1 MSRALIAA
9 ILGGFCCR
17 PPQGPTGVLLR
28 YIELCLLVLWL
39 TFVCCTS
46 RLSAQGTT
54 RIVTPDGKTM
64 IVAGNSPLANNQ
76 AVRPAKSN
84 EEKPKK
90 APSGE
95 PGKGDEKKS
104 DKPAE
109 ESIEIKVIRRD
120 QVGDEE
126 ADPDELKATVGE
138 DGRVAFQFRNQPW
151 EDLIQWLA
159 DISEQP
165 LDWLELPGDRVNL
178 RSPGR
183 YTVQETRNLFNRYL
197 LARGYTLLELDGG
210 LTVAKTEGINPAI
223 VPRADI
229 RQLHSLPAY
238 SFVRVSLD
246 VAWLSA
252 EKLAEELKPM
262 ISSNGNL
269 TALTTT
275 NRIEAMDAAINLQ
288 QIANLLERER
298 DSASREALAP
308 EFKLR
313 YLPAEEAKSMLEQF
327 LGIEKK
333 SSAPMTP
340 QQVQM
345 LQQMQR
351 QSGGKGVPAP
361 KKVEIA
367 IVANTRQNSVL
378 IRGPIDRVTIAF
390 KFLEQVDVPRSA
402 MFSLADVQSRIDVI
416 RLETLDPEKLIEIV
430 SEMNVLEP
438 TTRVRVDKDNGAL
451 IISGSAAD
459 RFIIRSVIDR
469 LDGTGRT
476 VHVLQL
482 RHLPP
487 TEVADSIRF
496 LMGKEEKE
504 QKSSSRYSYY
514 YDYSDDDDKKE
525 NDEFRVAANSRSRQ
539 IMLWANDQEL
549 DQVQSLLIKLGELPP
564 PDGSDRTTRVI
575 DASATP
581 ETYEYL
587 QRLRRQWSHLS
598 PNPLQLPDAKLF
610 QDESDSTDKSEKGE
624 DADQDVDESKS
635 PVKRL
640 LEESD
645 VAHNEVTPSQL
656 QLTATQPPSAGEY
669 DVADNESAEVEQS
682 EITSVQDFD
691 RVFGNKSR
699 DQVQK
704 NARRDSRAGAPVSIE
719 LDENGNLVIF
729 SEDTEA
735 LDQLEQLMLQV
746 APPRRPYYTFQ
757 IEHASVFMV
766 YLNLKE
772 YFEEEEDGESEGDSF
787 YRWYFGGGDDDDD
800 NQPFGLGRD
809 DELRFVY
816 DPDTS
821 TIVVRGASMQQLS
834 TIRGLIQQWDVP
846 PKEDTSKNRYI
857 DLVTLKY
864 GRAEKIAETVKEALL
879 DLLSSNDKA
888 FRQNGGGQKNKQ
900 EKQGRDKE
908 KAGSN
913 LVDSRN
919 GQDSGAVDMSFKGKL
934 SLGVDT
940 QGNTLLVSAEGD
952 SLLKLV
958 TEMIGKLDE
967 AAKPS
972 GEVQVL
978 QLDGGL
984 GGDALGSALRSFG
997 ASTSGTS
1004 APSQSGPSESSDSAA
1019 NPTE

>member
-1 MSRALIAA
+1 MST
-9 ILGGFCCR
+9 
-17 PPQGPTGVLLR
+17 PQAPQVGVLLR
-28 YIELCLLVLWL
+28 YIHLCLLVSWL
-39 TFVCCTS
+39 TIIPCPS
-46 RLSAQGTT
+46 RASAQGAT
-54 RIVTPDGKTM
+54 RVVTPGGKVM
-64 IVAGNSPLANNQ
+64 MVAASEPTSNNNAAKPDESKQQKAKDASPGDTKKKDDKQ
-76 AVRPAKSN
+76 ADK
-84 EEKPKK
+84 KP
-90 APSGE
+90 
-95 PGKGDEKKS
+95 
-104 DKPAE
+104 E

-183 YTVQETRNLFNRYL
+183 YTVEETRNLFNRYL

-229 RQLHSLPAY
+229 RQLHALPAY

-262 ISSNGNL
+262 ISSNGKL

-288 QIANLLERER
+288 QIADLLERER

-313 YLPAEEAKSMLEQF
+313 YLPAEEAKVMLEQF

-333 SSAPMTP
+333 PAAPMTP
-340 QQVQM
+340 QQLQM
-345 LQQMQR
+345 MQQMQR
-351 QSGGKGVPAP
+351 QNAGKGVPAP
-361 KKVEIA
+361 KKEEIA

-438 TTRVRVDKDNGAL
+438 TTRVRIDKENNAL

-459 RFIIRSVIDR
+459 RFIIKSVIER

-514 YDYSDDDDKKE
+514 YDYSDEDDE
-525 NDEFRVAANSRSRQ
+525 QEEDEFRVAANSRSRQ

-549 DQVQSLLIKLGELPP
+549 EQVQSLLIKLGELPP
-564 PDGSDRTTRVI
+564 PDGSDRTMRVI

-610 QDESDSTDKSEKGE
+610 QDASESEKQA
-624 DADQDVDESKS
+624 DDQDAVEQEVDDSES

-640 LEESD
+640 LNERD
-645 VAHNEVTPSQL
+645 VAAGEVKPSQM
-656 QLTATQPPSAGEY
+656 QLTATQPPAGDF
-669 DVADNESAEVEQS
+669 DVADNDQADVDDQ
-682 EITSVQDFD
+682 EIRSVQDFD
-691 RVFGNKSR
+691 RVFGNRSR
-699 DQVQK
+699 DEGK
-704 NARRDSRAGAPVSIE
+704 KTARRDSGAVAPVSIE
-719 LDENGNLVIF
+719 LDENGNLVIV

-735 LDQLEQLMLQV
+735 LDKLEQLMLQV

-772 YFEEEEDGESEGDSF
+772 YFEEEDEGDSEGDSF

-800 NQPFGLGRD
+800 DQPSGLGRD

-821 TIVVRGASMQQLS
+821 TIVVRGASVQQLA
-834 TIRGLIQQWDVP
+834 TIRGLIEQWDVP

-857 DLVTLKY
+857 DLVPLKY

-879 DLLSSNDKA
+879 DLLSSSDKA
-888 FRQNGGGQKNKQ
+888 FRQGAGGQKNKQ
-900 EKQGRDKE
+900 QKQGSGNDKS
-908 KAGSN
+908 GSN
-913 LVDSRN
+913 LVDSKN
-919 GQDSGAVDMSFKGKL
+919 GNESGEVDMSFKGKL

-952 SLLKLV
+952 SLLRLV

-978 QLDGGL
+978 QLNGGL

-997 ASTSGTS
+997 ASSSGTS
-1004 APSQSGPSESSDSAA
+1004 APAKSDASDASDASAA
-1019 NPTE
+1019 EKTE